1 MGLLK
6 TDTHAF
12 GTALKIRIDIP
23 QEFKINSLKMRL
35 LLQIFKWC
43 LGYYMWQDNKY
54 VIVLSTL
61 RTDVSFEK
69 ARARKRKYGREEE
82 VIKPKLIFQIIIMA
96 CLALIERIEGCQAFR
111 RLSVRRLQENVF
123 FLN

>member
-1 MGLLK
+1 M
-6 TDTHAF
+6 
-12 GTALKIRIDIP
+12 
-23 QEFKINSLKMRL
+23 SL

-54 VIVLSTL
+54 IIVLSTL
-61 RTDVSFEK
+61 RTDVYFEK
-69 ARARKRKYGREEE
+69 ARNRKRKYGREEE
-82 VIKPKLIFQIIIMA
+82 VIKPKLIFQIIIRA

-123 FLN
+123 SLIDLAILPKNCSTYRLSKKGTLQTLK